1 MELVWATLSLLKVT
15 QFQIIFELENAPF
28 TKNNTTVV

>member
-15 QFQIIFELENAPF
+15 RFQKFFELENTPF
-28 TKNNTTVV
+28 TKNNITVV